1 MTLRRS
7 INCLGIAAG
16 ESQSSRRGV
25 EFERKLSAV
34 INLDNSG
41 RFLRKA
47 RDTGDERRALMN
59 ECATNA
65 SIGIRVAESSNRGFL
80 SEKSR
85 ARRIRWHLSRP
96 I

>member
-1 MTLRRS
+1 MMLRRS
-7 INCLGIAAG
+7 INCLGIAAD

-47 RDTGDERRALMN
+47 
-59 ECATNA
+59 
-65 SIGIRVAESSNRGFL
+65 
-80 SEKSR
+80 
-85 ARRIRWHLSRP
+85 
-96 I
+96 